1 LPRDRRCGYAN
12 FESEERAAMA
22 GYVVRLRKGAEL
34 AGIFWGNNPFSL
46 HEHVSEVADPAECEY
61 AALPPG
67 GVFWPCKAAA
77 VPMLFEEGDGP
88 KDPAVQSRHDPLS
101 WHACESSVSLREY
114 LCSPNVLWQT
124 LSNSEAICLNPD
136 PEVAKDTNNSDKLDW
151 SKALNT
157 QLSSLVREA
166 WLDYQANPYLRR
178 AWEECSEENAVG
190 KNLNQNDFTA
200 ELLMEIEWLLNAMGY
215 LDDEAALLLF
225 APAFAAVTKECES
238 DAKKSLEL
246 TNKHV
251 DFGLGVVWSRFGA
264 LTRTSGLREWYLRPF
279 FSMVMI
285 CGAVLEEEDGGN
297 WFVEF
302 GNFLDFV
309 LANEPIFTPAIIAV
323 AREACQYVCSLH
335 FGRRGPNGAFLRLA
349 DNLGLT
355 ELSTKAA
362 VDSEYAEIISEL
374 TSMVGLDAVKREVI
388 ALANFVKVRRWREAR
403 GLKQS
408 SISLHLVFTGN
419 PGTGKTTVARLV
431 ARLFKALGVLS
442 RGHLVEVDRSKLVEG
457 YVGQTATKTTAVVES
472 ALDGVLFIDEAY
484 SLVKEAPWDF
494 GPEAIETLLKLMEDH
509 RERLIVIVA
518 GYPDKMD
525 QFVASNPG
533 LQSRFT
539 RRIEFEDY
547 TAGEMIQIFSQYA
560 ASNDYTLDSE
570 ARRPLLAH
578 FQERQGDAT
587 YGNGRGVRNDFEYAL
602 VRHSSRIAAMRAP
615 SDYDLTTLMAED
627 VIGRVDR

>member
-1 LPRDRRCGYAN
+1 MQTSSLRDG
-12 FESEERAAMA
+12 ESMA

-34 AGIFWGNNPFSL
+34 AGIFWVTNPL
-46 HEHVSEVADPAECEY
+46 NLYEHVSEVADPAECEY

-67 GVFWPCKAAA
+67 GVFWPRKAAA
-77 VPMLFEEGDGP
+77 VPMLFEEGEDPEENGG
-88 KDPAVQSRHDPLS
+88 DPAVQSRHDPLS
-101 WHACESSVSLREY
+101 WHACESSASLREY
-114 LCSPNVLWQT
+114 LRSPSALWQT
-124 LSNSEAICLNPD
+124 LPNSEAICLNPHA
-136 PEVAKDTNNSDKLDW
+136 EEAKDTNDKLDW

-166 WLDYQANPYLRR
+166 WLDYQANTYLRR
-178 AWEECSEENAVG
+178 AWEECNEENVVG
-190 KNLNQNDFTA
+190 QNLNQNDFTA

-215 LDDEAALLLF
+215 LDNEAALFVF
-225 APAFAAVTKECES
+225 APAFAAVTQECES
-238 DAKKSLEL
+238 DAKKGLEL

-264 LTRTSGLREWYLRPF
+264 LIRTSGLREWYLRPF
-279 FSMVMI
+279 FSMIMI

-302 GNFLDFV
+302 GSFLDFV
-309 LANEPIFTPAIIAV
+309 LANEPIFTPTIIAV

-335 FGRRGPNGAFLRLA
+335 FGRRGPNGAFSRLV

-355 ELSTKAA
+355 ELSAKAA
-362 VDSEYAEIISEL
+362 VDTEYAEIISEL
-374 TSMVGLDAVKREVI
+374 TTMVGLDAVKREVI

-408 SISLHLVFTGN
+408 SITLHLVFTGN

-431 ARLFKALGVLS
+431 AKLFKTLGVLS

-560 ASNDYTLDSE
+560 ASNDFTLESE
-570 ARRPLLAH
+570 AQRLLLAH
-578 FQERQGDAT
+578 FRERQGDAN

-602 VRHSSRIAAMRAP
+602 VRHSNRIAALRAP
-615 SDYDLTTLMAED
+615 SDYDLTTMVAQD
-627 VIGRVDR
+627 VVARGG